1 LQAGTIRGFLN
12 DGSTDYKSHHSVDS
26 LAFGH
31 CAYSYRNLGRL
42 SRLNIHQND
51 QNFQV
56 TIDGNLCFE
65 STRIRL
71 PVGYYFGITAVSSE
85 NPDSFEVNRLVVTME
100 TYSFNGQQ
108 QGQSSRDTDPG
119 NTGEA
124 NQAPIFSDSAPAIE
138 DPPEID
144 ANRVDVTK
152 QFADLH
158 NRLQAIM
165 KHVTALHREYTTG
178 RQDEETKLKAIHNM
192 VSKQMYSKPGSASPP
207 SFSSSSGTDDLI
219 KAMDQRLQDMEKKF
233 DDLASQI
240 QHIKYALA
248 DTGHI
253 EDLKRTLEDTHI
265 SLLSVAPR
273 HGFLIF
279 TILGSQALLVVAYFV
294 YKMRRANSPKKYL

>member
-12 DGSTDYKSHHSVDS
+12 DGITEYKSHHSVDS

-31 CAYSYRNLGRL
+31 CSYSYRNLGRP
-42 SRLNIHQND
+42 SRLKINQNN

-65 STRIRL
+65 STKIRL
-71 PVGYYFGITAVSSE
+71 PLGYYFGITAVSSE
-85 NPDSFEVNRLVVTME
+85 NPDSFEVNRLVVTTE
-100 TYSFNGQQ
+100 TYTFNTQQ
-108 QGQSSRDTDPG
+108 QGQQIGDTDPG
-119 NTGEA
+119 NTREA
-124 NQAPIFSDSAPAIE
+124 NQAPSFSNSALLIE

-144 ANRVDVTK
+144 ADKVDVTR

-158 NRLQAIM
+158 NRLQAVM
-165 KHVTALHREYTTG
+165 KHVSALHRDYTEG
-178 RQDEETKLKAIHNM
+178 RKTEEQKLSAIHKM
-192 VSKQMYSKPGSASPP
+192 LSKQQYARPP
-207 SFSSSSGTDDLI
+207 SVASSNAATDDLI

-233 DDLASQI
+233 NDLANQI
-240 QHIKYALA
+240 QHIKYAVA

-253 EDLKRTLEDTHI
+253 EDLKRTLKDTHT

-294 YKMRRANSPKKYL
+294 YKRRRANSPKKYL

>member
-1 LQAGTIRGFLN
+1 LKIN
-12 DGSTDYKSHHSVDS
+12 
-26 LAFGH
+26 
-31 CAYSYRNLGRL
+31 
-42 SRLNIHQND
+42 QNN

-65 STRIRL
+65 STKIRL

-85 NPDSFEVNRLVVTME
+85 NPDSFEVNRLVVTTE
-100 TYSFNGQQ
+100 TYTFNNQQ
-108 QGQSSRDTDPG
+108 QGQLSRDTDPG

-124 NQAPIFSDSAPAIE
+124 NQAPTFSDSASFIE
-138 DPPEID
+138 DPPEVD
-144 ANRVDVTK
+144 AEKVDVSK

-158 NRLQAIM
+158 NRLQAIL
-165 KHVTALHREYTTG
+165 KHVSALHREYTMG
-178 RQDEETKLKAIHNM
+178 RQNEESKLTAIHKM
-192 VSKQMYSKPGSASPP
+192 VSKQMYSRSGSGSP
-207 SFSSSSGTDDLI
+207 SSSSSSSATDDLI

-233 DDLASQI
+233 NDLANQI
-240 QHIKYALA
+240 QQIKYALP

-253 EDLKRTLEDTHI
+253 EDLKRTLKDTHI

-294 YKMRRANSPKKYL
+294 YKRRRANSPKKFL